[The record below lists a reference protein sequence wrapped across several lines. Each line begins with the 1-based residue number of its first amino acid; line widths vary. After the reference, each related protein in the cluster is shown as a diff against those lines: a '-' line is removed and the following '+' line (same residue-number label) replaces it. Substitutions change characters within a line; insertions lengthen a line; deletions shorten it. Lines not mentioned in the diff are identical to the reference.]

1 MEQMVFRVKLLM
13 ENHGAADQCELGN
26 LKNRNIDGSE
36 LPEILSQSESEEGGG
51 ADDEEYEED
60 E

>member
-1 MEQMVFRVKLLM
+1 M